1 VPASQR
7 VFYPLPALPLGNM
20 KHLYTSLHDLGSAL
34 QEFDSALQEFDPIAF
49 EEARRIVEEMMDYVP
64 SIGCVQDE

>member
-34 QEFDSALQEFDPIAF
+34 QEFDPIAF